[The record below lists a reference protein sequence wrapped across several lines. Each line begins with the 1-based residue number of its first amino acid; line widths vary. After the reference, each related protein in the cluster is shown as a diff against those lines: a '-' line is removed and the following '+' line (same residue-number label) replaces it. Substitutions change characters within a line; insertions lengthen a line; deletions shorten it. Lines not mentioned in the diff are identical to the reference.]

1 MSTATT
7 IKLSKKTL
15 DILKNFASIN
25 SNILV
30 NPGKVISTISPVKNV
45 LAEATVEE
53 EFDVQFG
60 VWDLNKF
67 LGTISLFADPE
78 FEFHDKYVVISGSN
92 GASVK
97 YFYCEP
103 KLLTTPTKK
112 IQMPPAVVSFTLTN
126 KVFVELQKAA
136 SVLQLPDIAVRSN
149 GGRVELVALDKAD
162 ATSNNYSVDV
172 GKNEEDSDF
181 EFYFKVENLK
191 MLPGDYAVEITEK
204 IVSKFTHT
212 SLDLS
217 YWIALEPDSKYNG

>member
-1 MSTATT
+1 MSTVTT

-15 DILKNFASIN
+15 DILKNYASIN

-30 NPGKVISTISPVKNV
+30 NPGNVITTISPVKNV

-53 EFDVQFG
+53 TFDTQFG

-67 LGTISLFADPE
+67 LGTVSLFDDPE
-78 FEFHDKYVVISGSN
+78 FEFHEKYVNISGSN
-92 GASVK
+92 GSSVK

-112 IQMPPAVVSFTLTN
+112 IQMPNSVVDFKLTQKN
-126 KVFVELQKAA
+126 FNELQKAA

-149 GGRVELVALDKAD
+149 DGRIELVALDKND
-162 ATSNNYSVDV
+162 SSSNSYSVDV
-172 GKNEEDSDF
+172 GETDADF

-191 MLPGDYAVEITEK
+191 LIYGDYSVEITEK
-204 IVSKFTHT
+204 IVSKFTHET
-212 SLDLS
+212 LNLS

>member
-15 DILKNFASIN
+15 EILKNFASIN

-30 NPGKVISTISPVKNV
+30 NPGSNITTISPVKNV

-53 EFDVQFG
+53 TFDVQFG

-67 LGTISLFADPE
+67 LGTISLFEDPE
-78 FEFHDKYVVISGSN
+78 FEFHDKYVTISGSN
-92 GASVK
+92 GSSVK

-112 IQMPPAVVSFTLTN
+112 IQMPSSVVNFKLTQKNFT
-126 KVFVELQKAA
+126 ELQKAA

-149 GGRVELVALDKAD
+149 DSRIELVALDKND
-162 ATSNNYSVDV
+162 ATSNSYSVDV
-172 GKNEEDSDF
+172 GETDVDF

-191 MLPGDYAVEITEK
+191 LINGDYNVEITEK

-212 SLDLS
+212 NLDLS

>member
-1 MSTATT
+1 MSTVTT

-15 DILKNFASIN
+15 DILKNYASIN

-30 NPGKVISTISPVKNV
+30 NPGNVITTISPVKNV

-53 EFDVQFG
+53 TFDTQFG

-67 LGTISLFADPE
+67 LGTVSLFNDPE
-78 FEFHDKYVVISGSN
+78 FEFHEKYVNISGSN
-92 GASVK
+92 GSSVK

-112 IQMPPAVVSFTLTN
+112 IQMPASVVDFKLTQKN
-126 KVFVELQKAA
+126 FNELQKAA

-149 GGRVELVALDKAD
+149 DGRIELVALDKND
-162 ATSNNYSVDV
+162 SSSNSYSVDV
-172 GKNEEDSDF
+172 GETDADF

-191 MLPGDYAVEITEK
+191 LIYGDYSVEITEK
-204 IVSKFTHT
+204 IVSKFTHET
-212 SLDLS
+212 LNLS

>member
-15 DILKNFASIN
+15 EILKNFASIN

-30 NPGKVISTISPVKNV
+30 NPGNVITTISPVKNV
-45 LAEATVEE
+45 LAEASVDET
-53 EFDVQFG
+53 FDMQFG

-67 LGTISLFADPE
+67 LGTVSLFTDPE
-78 FEFHDKYVVISGSN
+78 FEFHEKFVTISGSN
-92 GASVK
+92 GSSVK

-112 IQMPPAVVSFTLTN
+112 IQMPSSVVNFKLTQKN
-126 KVFVELQKAA
+126 FIELQKAA

-149 GGRVELVALDKAD
+149 DGRMELVALDKND
-162 ATSNNYSVDV
+162 SSSNSYSVDL
-172 GKNEEDSDF
+172 GETEADF

-191 MLPGDYAVEITEK
+191 LIGGDYSVEITEK
-204 IVSKFTHT
+204 IVSKFTHET
-212 SLDLS
+212 LNLS

>member
-30 NPGKVISTISPVKNV
+30 NPGNVITTISPVKNV
-45 LAEATVEE
+45 LAEAVVDET
-53 EFDVQFG
+53 FDTQFG

-67 LGTISLFADPE
+67 LGTVSLFTDPE
-78 FEFHDKYVVISGSN
+78 FEFHDKYVVISGAN
-92 GASVK
+92 GSSVK

-103 KLLTTPTKK
+103 KLLTTPNKK
-112 IQMPPAVVSFTLTN
+112 IQMPAGVVKFKLTQKN
-126 KVFVELQKAA
+126 FNELQKAA

-149 GGRVELVALDKAD
+149 DGRMELVALDKTD
-162 ATSNNYSVDV
+162 DTSNSYSVDL
-172 GKNEEDSDF
+172 GETDADF

-191 MLPGDYAVEITEK
+191 LIYGDYSVEITEK
-204 IVSKFTHT
+204 VVSKFSHETMN
-212 SLDLS
+212 LS

>member
-15 DILKNFASIN
+15 EILKNFASIN

-30 NPGKVISTISPVKNV
+30 NPGNVITTISPVKNV
-45 LAEATVEE
+45 LAEASVDET
-53 EFDVQFG
+53 FDTQFG

-67 LGTISLFADPE
+67 LGTVSLFNDPE
-78 FEFHDKYVVISGSN
+78 FEFHEKFVTISGSN
-92 GASVK
+92 GSSVK

-112 IQMPPAVVSFTLTN
+112 IQMPSSVVNFKLTQKN
-126 KVFVELQKAA
+126 FIELQKAA

-149 GGRVELVALDKAD
+149 DGRMELVALDKND
-162 ATSNNYSVDV
+162 SSSNSYSVDL
-172 GKNEEDSDF
+172 GETEADF

-191 MLPGDYAVEITEK
+191 LIGGDYSVEITEK
-204 IVSKFTHT
+204 IVSKFTHET
-212 SLDLS
+212 LNLS

>member
-30 NPGKVISTISPVKNV
+30 NSGNTITTISPVKNV

-53 EFDVQFG
+53 TFDTQFG

-67 LGTISLFADPE
+67 LGTVSLFDDPE
-78 FEFHDKYVVISGSN
+78 FEFHDKYVTISGSN
-92 GASVK
+92 GSSVK

-112 IQMPPAVVSFTLTN
+112 IQMPTSVVSFKLTQ
-126 KVFVELQKAA
+126 KHFTELQKAA

-149 GGRVELVALDKAD
+149 DGRIELVALDKND
-162 ATSNNYSVDV
+162 TTSNSYSVDV
-172 GKNEEDSDF
+172 GETEVDF

-191 MLPGDYAVEITEK
+191 LIYGDYSVEITEK
-204 IVSKFTHT
+204 IVSKFTHET
-212 SLDLS
+212 LNLS

>member
-15 DILKNFASIN
+15 DILKNYASIN

-30 NPGKVISTISPVKNV
+30 NSGSVITTISPVKNV
-45 LAEATVEE
+45 LAEAKVEE
-53 EFDVQFG
+53 SFDTTFG
-60 VWDLNKF
+60 IWDLNKF
-67 LGTISLFADPE
+67 LGTVSLFEDPE
-78 FEFHDKYVVISGSN
+78 FEFHEKYVTISGAN
-92 GASVK
+92 GSSVK

-112 IQMPPAVVSFTLTN
+112 INMPASVVKFKLTQKTFN
-126 KVFVELQKAA
+126 ELQKAA

-149 GGRVELVALDKAD
+149 DGRMELVALDKND
-162 ATSNNYSVDV
+162 DSSNNYSVDL
-172 GKNEEDSDF
+172 GETDADF

-191 MLPGDYAVEITEK
+191 LLAGDYTVEITEK
-204 IVSKFTHT
+204 IVSKFSHETV
-212 SLDLS
+212 DLS

>member
-15 DILKNFASIN
+15 EILKNYASIN

-30 NPGKVISTISPVKNV
+30 NPGNVITTISPVKNV
-45 LAEATVEE
+45 LAEASVDET
-53 EFDVQFG
+53 FDTQFG

-67 LGTISLFADPE
+67 LGTVSLFNDPE
-78 FEFHDKYVVISGSN
+78 FEFHEKFVTISGSN
-92 GASVK
+92 GSSVK

-112 IQMPPAVVSFTLTN
+112 IQMPSSVVNFKLTQKN
-126 KVFVELQKAA
+126 FIELQKAA

-149 GGRVELVALDKAD
+149 DGRMELVALDKND
-162 ATSNNYSVDV
+162 SSSNSYSVDL
-172 GKNEEDSDF
+172 GETEADF

-191 MLPGDYAVEITEK
+191 LIGGDYSVEITEK
-204 IVSKFTHT
+204 IVSKFTHET
-212 SLDLS
+212 LNLS

>member
-15 DILKNFASIN
+15 DILKNYASIN

-30 NPGKVISTISPVKNV
+30 NPGNIITTISPVKNV
-45 LAEATVEE
+45 LAEAKVEE
-53 EFDVQFG
+53 SFDTTFG

-67 LGTISLFADPE
+67 LGTVSLFSDPE
-78 FEFHDKYVVISGSN
+78 FEFHEKYVTISGAN
-92 GASVK
+92 GSSVK

-112 IQMPPAVVSFTLTN
+112 INMPTSVVKFKLTQKTFN
-126 KVFVELQKAA
+126 ELQKAA

-149 GGRVELVALDKAD
+149 GGRMELVALDKND
-162 ATSNNYSVDV
+162 DSSNNYSVDL
-172 GKNEEDSDF
+172 GETDADF

-191 MLPGDYAVEITEK
+191 LLAGDYTVEITEK
-204 IVSKFTHT
+204 IVSKFSHETI
-212 SLDLS
+212 DLS

>member
-15 DILKNFASIN
+15 EILKNFASIN

-30 NPGKVISTISPVKNV
+30 NPGNVITTISPVKNV
-45 LAEATVEE
+45 LAEASVDET
-53 EFDVQFG
+53 FDTQFG

-67 LGTISLFADPE
+67 LGTVSLFTDPE
-78 FEFHDKYVVISGSN
+78 FEFHEKFVTISGSN
-92 GASVK
+92 GSSVK

-112 IQMPPAVVSFTLTN
+112 IQMPSSVVNFKLTQKN
-126 KVFVELQKAA
+126 FIELQKAA

-149 GGRVELVALDKAD
+149 DGRMELVALDKND
-162 ATSNNYSVDV
+162 SSSNSYSVDL
-172 GKNEEDSDF
+172 GETEADF

-191 MLPGDYAVEITEK
+191 LIGGDYSVEITEK
-204 IVSKFTHT
+204 IVSKFTHET
-212 SLDLS
+212 LNLS

>member
-1 MSTATT
+1 MNTATT

-15 DILKNFASIN
+15 EILKNFASIN

-30 NPGKVISTISPVKNV
+30 NPGSNITTISPVKNV

-53 EFDVQFG
+53 TFDVQFG

-67 LGTISLFADPE
+67 LGTISLFEDPE
-78 FEFHDKYVVISGSN
+78 FEFHDKYVTISGSN
-92 GASVK
+92 GSSVK

-112 IQMPPAVVSFTLTN
+112 IQMPSSVVSFKLTQKN
-126 KVFVELQKAA
+126 FTELQKAA

-149 GGRVELVALDKAD
+149 DGRIELVALDKND
-162 ATSNNYSVDV
+162 ATSNSYSVDV
-172 GKNEEDSDF
+172 GETDVDF

-191 MLPGDYAVEITEK
+191 LINGDYNVEITEK

-212 SLDLS
+212 NLNLS

>member
-15 DILKNFASIN
+15 EILKNFASIN

-30 NPGKVISTISPVKNV
+30 NPGNVITTISPVKNV
-45 LAEATVEE
+45 LAEASVDET
-53 EFDVQFG
+53 FDTQFG

-67 LGTISLFADPE
+67 LGTVSLFTDPE
-78 FEFHDKYVVISGSN
+78 FEFHEKFVTISGSN
-92 GASVK
+92 GSSVK

-112 IQMPPAVVSFTLTN
+112 IQMPSSVVNFKLTQKN
-126 KVFVELQKAA
+126 FIELQKAA
-136 SVLQLPDIAVRSN
+136 SVLQLSDIAVRSN
-149 GGRVELVALDKAD
+149 DGRMELVALDKND
-162 ATSNNYSVDV
+162 SSSNSYSVDL
-172 GKNEEDSDF
+172 GETEADF

-191 MLPGDYAVEITEK
+191 LIGGDYSVEITEK
-204 IVSKFTHT
+204 IVSKFTHET
-212 SLDLS
+212 LNLS

>member
-15 DILKNFASIN
+15 EILKNFASIN

-30 NPGKVISTISPVKNV
+30 NPGSNITTISPVKNV

-53 EFDVQFG
+53 TFDVQFG

-67 LGTISLFADPE
+67 LGTISLFEDPE
-78 FEFHDKYVVISGSN
+78 FEFHDKYVTISGSN
-92 GASVK
+92 GSSVK

-112 IQMPPAVVSFTLTN
+112 IQMPSSVVSFKLTQKN
-126 KVFVELQKAA
+126 FTELQKAA

-149 GGRVELVALDKAD
+149 DGRIELVALDKND
-162 ATSNNYSVDV
+162 ATSNSYSVDV
-172 GKNEEDSDF
+172 GETDVDF

-191 MLPGDYAVEITEK
+191 LINGDYNVEITEK

-212 SLDLS
+212 NLDLS

>member
-1 MSTATT
+1 MTTATT

-15 DILKNFASIN
+15 DILKNYASIN

-30 NPGKVISTISPVKNV
+30 NPGNVITTISPVKNV
-45 LAEATVEE
+45 LAEATVDET
-53 EFDVQFG
+53 FDTQFG

-67 LGTISLFADPE
+67 LGTVSLFNDPE

-92 GASVK
+92 GSSVK

-112 IQMPPAVVSFTLTN
+112 IQMPAGVVNFKLTQKNFT
-126 KVFVELQKAA
+126 ELQKAA

-149 GGRVELVALDKAD
+149 DGRMELVALDKND
-162 ATSNNYSVDV
+162 DTSNSYSVDL
-172 GKNEEDSDF
+172 GKTDADF

-191 MLPGDYAVEITEK
+191 LIYGDYSVEITEK
-204 IVSKFTHT
+204 VVSKFTHET
-212 SLDLS
+212 MNLS

>member
-7 IKLSKKTL
+7 VKLSKKTL
-15 DILKNFASIN
+15 EILKNFAAIN

-30 NPGKVISTISPVKNV
+30 NPGNIITTISPVKNV
-45 LAEATVEE
+45 LAEAKVEE

-78 FEFHDKYVVISGSN
+78 FEFHDKYVSISGAN

-112 IQMPPAVVSFTLTN
+112 IQMPAAVVSFTLTN

-149 GGRVELVALDKAD
+149 DGKVELVALDKAD
-162 ATSNNYSVDV
+162 TTSNNYSVEV
-172 GKNEEDSDF
+172 GKTTTDADF

-191 MLPGDYAVEITEK
+191 MLSGDYTVEITEK

-212 SLDLS
+212 TLDLS

>member
-30 NPGKVISTISPVKNV
+30 NPGNVITTISPVKNV
-45 LAEATVEE
+45 LAEASVDET
-53 EFDVQFG
+53 FDTQFG

-67 LGTISLFADPE
+67 LGTVSLFTDPE
-78 FEFHDKYVVISGSN
+78 FEFHDKYVVISGANSS
-92 GASVK
+92 SVK

-103 KLLTTPTKK
+103 KLLTTPNKK
-112 IQMPPAVVSFTLTN
+112 IQMPAGVVNFKLTQKN
-126 KVFVELQKAA
+126 FNELQKAA

-149 GGRVELVALDKAD
+149 DGRMELVALDKTD
-162 ATSNNYSVDV
+162 DTSNSYSVDLGETDV
-172 GKNEEDSDF
+172 DF

-191 MLPGDYAVEITEK
+191 LIYGDYSVEITEK
-204 IVSKFTHT
+204 VVSKFSHETMN
-212 SLDLS
+212 LS

>member
-15 DILKNFASIN
+15 EILKNFASIN

-30 NPGKVISTISPVKNV
+30 NPGNVITTISPVKNV
-45 LAEATVEE
+45 LAEASVDET
-53 EFDVQFG
+53 FDTQFG

-67 LGTISLFADPE
+67 LGTVSLFTDPE
-78 FEFHDKYVVISGSN
+78 FEFHEKFVTISGSN
-92 GASVK
+92 GSSVK

-112 IQMPPAVVSFTLTN
+112 IQMPSSVVNFKLTQKN
-126 KVFVELQKAA
+126 FIELQKAA

-149 GGRVELVALDKAD
+149 DGRMELVALDKND
-162 ATSNNYSVDV
+162 SSSNSYSVDL
-172 GKNEEDSDF
+172 GETEADF

-191 MLPGDYAVEITEK
+191 LIGGDYNVEITEK
-204 IVSKFTHT
+204 IVSKFTHET
-212 SLDLS
+212 LNLS

>member
-15 DILKNFASIN
+15 EILKNFASIN

-30 NPGKVISTISPVKNV
+30 NPGSNITTISPVKNV

-53 EFDVQFG
+53 TFDVQFG

-67 LGTISLFADPE
+67 LGTISLFEDPE
-78 FEFHDKYVVISGSN
+78 FEFHDKYVTISGSN
-92 GASVK
+92 GSSVK

-112 IQMPPAVVSFTLTN
+112 IQMPSSVVSFKLTQKN
-126 KVFVELQKAA
+126 FTELQKAA

-149 GGRVELVALDKAD
+149 DGRIELVALDKND
-162 ATSNNYSVDV
+162 ATSNSYSVDV
-172 GKNEEDSDF
+172 GETDVDF

-191 MLPGDYAVEITEK
+191 LINGDYNVEITEK

-212 SLDLS
+212 NLNLS

>member
-15 DILKNFASIN
+15 EILKNFASIN

-30 NPGKVISTISPVKNV
+30 NPGNIITTISPVKNV
-45 LAEATVEE
+45 LAEASVDET
-53 EFDVQFG
+53 FDTQFG

-67 LGTISLFADPE
+67 LGTVSLFTDPE
-78 FEFHDKYVVISGSN
+78 FEFHEKFVTISGSN
-92 GASVK
+92 GSSVK

-112 IQMPPAVVSFTLTN
+112 IQMPSSVVNFKLTQKN
-126 KVFVELQKAA
+126 FIELQKAA

-149 GGRVELVALDKAD
+149 DGRMELVALDKND
-162 ATSNNYSVDV
+162 SSSNSYSVDL
-172 GKNEEDSDF
+172 GETEADF

-191 MLPGDYAVEITEK
+191 LIGGDYSVEITEK
-204 IVSKFTHT
+204 IVSKFTHET
-212 SLDLS
+212 LNLS

>member
-15 DILKNFASIN
+15 EILKNFASIN

-30 NPGKVISTISPVKNV
+30 NPGNIITTISPVKNV
-45 LAEATVEE
+45 LAEASVDET
-53 EFDVQFG
+53 FDTQFG

-67 LGTISLFADPE
+67 LGTVSLFTDPE
-78 FEFHDKYVVISGSN
+78 FEFHEKFVTISGSN
-92 GASVK
+92 GSSVK

-112 IQMPPAVVSFTLTN
+112 IQMPSSVVNFKLTQKN
-126 KVFVELQKAA
+126 FIELQKAA
-136 SVLQLPDIAVRSN
+136 SVLQLSDIAVRSN
-149 GGRVELVALDKAD
+149 DGRMELVALDKND
-162 ATSNNYSVDV
+162 SSSNSYSVDL
-172 GKNEEDSDF
+172 GETEADF

-191 MLPGDYAVEITEK
+191 LIGGDYSVEITEK
-204 IVSKFTHT
+204 IVSKFTHET
-212 SLDLS
+212 LNLS

>member
-15 DILKNFASIN
+15 DILKNYASIN

-30 NPGKVISTISPVKNV
+30 NPGNIITTISPVKNV
-45 LAEATVEE
+45 LAEAKVEE
-53 EFDVQFG
+53 SFDTTFG

-67 LGTISLFADPE
+67 LGTVSLFDDPE
-78 FEFHDKYVVISGSN
+78 FEFHEKYVTISGAN
-92 GASVK
+92 GSSVK

-112 IQMPPAVVSFTLTN
+112 INMPTSVVKFKLTQKTFN
-126 KVFVELQKAA
+126 ELQKAA

-149 GGRVELVALDKAD
+149 DGRMELVALDKND
-162 ATSNNYSVDV
+162 DSSNNYSVDL
-172 GKNEEDSDF
+172 GETDADF

-191 MLPGDYAVEITEK
+191 LLAGDYTVEITEK
-204 IVSKFTHT
+204 IVSKFSHETI
-212 SLDLS
+212 DLS